1 MSGET
6 TSVIAKVRDTVA
18 TDTFAASATSLMLA
32 RWGAAETL
40 FARLRGVDLDLVIV
54 RL

>member
-1 MSGET
+1 
-6 TSVIAKVRDTVA
+6 
-18 TDTFAASATSLMLA
+18 MLL